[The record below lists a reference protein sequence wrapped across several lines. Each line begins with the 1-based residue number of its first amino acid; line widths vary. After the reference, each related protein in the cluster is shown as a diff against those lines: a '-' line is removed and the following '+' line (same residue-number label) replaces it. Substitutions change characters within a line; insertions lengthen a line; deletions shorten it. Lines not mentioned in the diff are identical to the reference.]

1 MSLCNSWFL
10 VIFIF
15 SLVAYISSITIK
27 VPKCSPAATT
37 SVFVEELNFCFRS
50 MRLWLDAECK
60 QLMWVSFFNMNFF
73 ACRQPEIS
81 SCSLI
86 YCSKM
91 PYIHKQIACN
101 FQLNP
106 IKLQSDK
113 RLTLIAAILTHLSH
127 FEASNRL
134 PVVTDVVLILE
145 ETV

>member
-1 MSLCNSWFL
+1 
-10 VIFIF
+10 
-15 SLVAYISSITIK
+15 
-27 VPKCSPAATT
+27 
-37 SVFVEELNFCFRS
+37 
-50 MRLWLDAECK
+50 
-60 QLMWVSFFNMNFF
+60 
-73 ACRQPEIS
+73 
-81 SCSLI
+81 
-86 YCSKM
+86 M

-127 FEASNRL
+127 FEASNWL